1 VNLSQL
7 NSATR
12 RLKGQGVAEVRNTGD
27 DYDDMIEDYLDWL
40 ESHNMFLHKTREEEK
55 AQIISDLE
63 NGYLHSS
70 EIEYAMGE
78 GKEDNIAKL
87 KQNYKDAIYWSKH
100 ERSPQKREA
109 ARLVAEKIKRHLQKQ
124 YQHSMS
130 EATPMAGQTGE
141 ITDMQPGKS
150 VTVSAPSGQQGI
162 NTMTQIDLTKNPA
175 ALSKNDKGELVL
187 KLTPNAG
194 GTPSPTTQQPPQK
207 GTAVKFE
214 ALDSILRIAGL
225 K

>member
-130 EATPMAGQTGE
+130 EATPMAVQTGE
-141 ITDMQPGKS
+141 ITLTDDEIMEDHLRRLKVYNKKEKIVGWLPGLPRQHS
-150 VTVSAPSGQQGI
+150 EVLTVDERKYNNLEVKYGF
-162 NTMTQIDLTKNPA
+162 TQEE
-175 ALSKNDKGELVL
+175 ALS
-187 KLTPNAG
+187 
-194 GTPSPTTQQPPQK
+194 
-207 GTAVKFE
+207 E
-214 ALDSILRIAGL
+214 AERCMRCYYIAMVAH
-225 K
+225 